1 MQNQP
6 QSKPDLSLE
15 QVPPIHEA
23 ERKMHVRA
31 CAITALEELEEDV
44 VEDCDITALEELVED
59 VVEDCAMTALEELEE
74 DVVEDCA
81 IPQYQDSPSIKL
93 PTCPRAILHIIVGR
107 RGFCSVKPQELPK
120 LNRILFLPL
129 ATLFGSLKV
138 CPPPERSGAADC
150 SNGRTRDHTRKQ

>member
-6 QSKPDLSLE
+6 QSKPDPSLE
-15 QVPPIHEA
+15 QVLPIHED
-23 ERKMHVRA
+23 ERKMHARA
-31 CAITALEELEEDV
+31 CVI
-44 VEDCDITALEELVED
+44 
-59 VVEDCAMTALEELEE
+59 TALEELEE

-120 LNRILFLPL
+120 LHCTLIPTIDNAIRVPQGLP
-129 ATLFGSLKV
+129 TTGK
-138 CPPPERSGAADC
+138 
-150 SNGRTRDHTRKQ
+150 K